1 MNISVIVPIY
11 NGELYVEKC
20 INSILAQTNRCF
32 ELVLVDD
39 GSTDNS
45 GKICETFAE
54 KDSRVKVIHKKNAGL
69 INARITGIEAAKN
82 ELISFVDAD
91 DWIDEMFLE
100 RMAAVLEDKN
110 ADIVISG
117 CMAEKC
123 GFSRTI
129 ENLISPGVYE
139 GDKLINCFFPHMLY
153 YKGFYEFG
161 VMPYM
166 CNKMFRRKFLKSCYF
181 NIDTKIYD
189 GEDVAVV
196 YPYLLF
202 SKKVV
207 VIDDPMYHYRLHE
220 NSMTNKRDRGFY
232 ENVSRLYLHLNKA
245 FMASKHY
252 EVMGPQLD
260 EYMRMMI
267 WKGTPAEVRGKT
279 EQYFFPF
286 ARVLQ
291 NSDIILY
298 GAGEVGKKYYQQIMR
313 TKYCRIVSWVDRDYM
328 ELSAQGLS
336 VEAPETILKYTF
348 DYIVIAN
355 VKDKIRN
362 EIKSYLISRGVREE
376 MIVMGEEE

>member
-20 INSILAQTNRCF
+20 INSILIQTNRSF
-32 ELVLVDD
+32 ELILVDD

-45 GKICETFAE
+45 GKICEAFAE
-54 KDSRVKVIHKKNAGL
+54 KDSRVKVIHKKNGGL

-91 DWIDEMFLE
+91 DWIDEVFLE
-100 RMAAVLEDKN
+100 RMATILKNKN

-139 GDKLINCFFPHMLY
+139 GDKLINGFFPRMLY

-166 CNKMFRRKFLKSCYF
+166 CNKMFRRELLKSCYH

-189 GEDVAVV
+189 GEDVAVA

-207 VIDDPMYHYRLHE
+207 VIDAPMYHYRIHE
-220 NSMTNKRDRGFY
+220 KSMTNKRDRGFY
-232 ENVSRLYLHLNKA
+232 ENVSRLYLHLNKV
-245 FMASKHY
+245 FKASKYY
-252 EVMGPQLD
+252 EVMRTQLD

-267 WKGTPAEVRGKT
+267 WKGTPADMRGKT

-286 ARVLQ
+286 AKVIQ

-313 TKYCRIVSWVDRDYM
+313 TKYCRITSWADKNYL
-328 ELSAQGLS
+328 ELSAQGIPIES
-336 VEAPETILKYTF
+336 PEAALGKEF

-355 VKDKIRN
+355 AKDKIRN
-362 EIKSYLISRGVREE
+362 EIKSYLIRLGVKEGA
-376 MIVMGEEE
+376 IVMGEEE

>member
-20 INSILAQTNRCF
+20 INSILIQTNRSF
-32 ELVLVDD
+32 ELILVDD

-45 GKICETFAE
+45 GKICEAFAE
-54 KDSRVKVIHKKNAGL
+54 KDSRVKVIHKKNGGL
-69 INARITGIEAAKN
+69 IDARITGIEAAKN
-82 ELISFVDAD
+82 DLISFVDAD
-91 DWIDEMFLE
+91 DWIDEVFLE

-129 ENLISPGVYE
+129 ENLVSPGVYE
-139 GDKLINCFFPHMLY
+139 GDKLINGFFPRMLY

-166 CNKMFRRKFLKSCYF
+166 CNKMFRRELLKSSYL

-196 YPYLLF
+196 YPYLLS

-207 VIDDPMYHYRLHE
+207 VIDDPMYHYRIHE

-245 FMASKHY
+245 FKASKYY

-298 GAGEVGKKYYQQIMR
+298 GAGEVGKKYYQQIVR
-313 TKYCRIVSWVDRDYM
+313 TKYCRIVSWVDKNFV
-328 ELSAQGLS
+328 ELWAQGLS
-336 VEAPETILKYTF
+336 VEDPETVLEHKF
-348 DYIVIAN
+348 DYIIIAN
-355 VKDKIRN
+355 MKDKIRN
-362 EIKSYLISRGVREE
+362 EIKSYLISHGVKEE

>member
-100 RMAAVLEDKN
+100 RMAAVLEDEN

-129 ENLISPGVYE
+129 ENLIS
-139 GDKLINCFFPHMLY
+139 
-153 YKGFYEFG
+153 GFYEFG